1 MVGLAKCYNIW
12 CWYEFLWAYWWQR
25 ERYFDSWWKLNARIK
40 QYQIN
45 CRKKI
50 CLSLHYNGANSYI
63 FVNDVKFHKFKAK
76 DSDIMVT
83 LFYSGNVSK
92 KILVDNMKKT
102 GFYGYVYE
110 FGLILMLLLLM
121 IYYTF
126 ISIW

>member
-1 MVGLAKCYNIW
+1 M
-12 CWYEFLWAYWWQR
+12 
-25 ERYFDSWWKLNARIK
+25 
-40 QYQIN
+40 
-45 CRKKI
+45 
-50 CLSLHYNGANSYI
+50 HYNGANSYI

-126 ISIW
+126 ISI